1 MTAFATYPDLAGRSV
16 VVTGGGSGI
25 GAAIVRAFAR
35 QHAKV
40 GFIDIADVSSRE
52 LERELQ
58 GDGATVRYLNAD
70 ITNTE
75 ALRGAITNI
84 RAAHGPIGVLVN
96 NAANDDRHKTP
107 DVTPAYFDERIAVNL
122 KHVFFA
128 SQAVLDDMISLGGG
142 SIINFSSVSWLKGTG
157 GMAIYTA
164 AKSAMLGLTRS
175 LARDYGVH
183 NIRANSIAPGWIFTE
198 RQKALWVTPEAEKRT
213 MDGQCLKRWLLPDEI
228 ANLALF
234 LASNASS
241 ACTAQH
247 FVADGGA
254 T

>member
-1 MTAFATYPDLAGRSV
+1 MTAYATYPDLAGRSV

-40 GFIDIADVSSRE
+40 GFIDVADEPSRE
-52 LERELQ
+52 LERELR
-58 GDGATVRYLNAD
+58 GDGAIVRYLNAD
-70 ITNTE
+70 ITDTQ
-75 ALRGAITNI
+75 ALRGAIANI
-84 RAAHGPIGVLVN
+84 RAAHGPVGILVN

-107 DVTPAYFDERIAVNL
+107 DVTPEYFDRRIAVNL

-128 SQAVLDDMISLGGG
+128 TQAVLDDMISLGGG
-142 SIINFSSVSWLKGTG
+142 SIVNFSSVSWLKATG

-164 AKSAMLGLTRS
+164 SKSAMLGLTRS
-175 LARDYGVH
+175 IARDYGAH
-183 NIRANSIAPGWIFTE
+183 NIRANSIAPGWIMTD
-198 RQKALWVTPEAEKRT
+198 RQKALWITPEAEKRT
-213 MDGQCLKRWLLPDEI
+213 MEGQCLKRWLMPDEI

-254 T
+254 S

>member
-1 MTAFATYPDLAGRSV
+1 MTAHAIYPDLAGRSV
-16 VVTGGGSGI
+16 IVTGGGSGI

-35 QHAKV
+35 QHAKI
-40 GFIDIADVSSRE
+40 GFIDIADGPSRE
-52 LERELQ
+52 LEHELLS
-58 GDGATVRYLNAD
+58 GGAAVSYVKAD
-70 ITNTE
+70 ITDIA
-75 ALRGAITNI
+75 ALRKAIAEI
-84 RAAHGPIGVLVN
+84 RAAHGPVGVLVN
-96 NAANDDRHKTP
+96 NAAHDDRHKTP
-107 DVTPAYFDERIAVNL
+107 DVTPEYFDDRIAVNL

-128 SQAVLDDMISLGGG
+128 MQAVLDDMIALGGG
-142 SIINFSSVSWLKGTG
+142 SIVNFSSVSWLKATG

-164 AKSAMLGLTRS
+164 SKSAMLGLTRS
-175 LARDYGVH
+175 IARDYGIH
-183 NIRANSIAPGWIFTE
+183 NIRANSIAPGWILTE

-213 MDGQCLKRWLLPDEI
+213 MDGQCLKRWLMPDEI
-228 ANLALF
+228 ANLTLF